1 MCVHTV
7 SDAGNSHHLF
17 ISGGSDGQ
25 VVFWDTRLGQHCH
38 KVHKQTNHCVNSA
51 CTDPTGEH
59 LSVTSVEKLDKLLK
73 GRLLIM
79 TGETGDCDLFDIR
92 GNRLLQSLR
101 LHDGEV
107 IVTIMMI
114 MMIMMILCAI
124 RGFLQLPIVLF
135 KVLSVL

>member
-1 MCVHTV
+1 MDDKTTCKILV
-7 SDAGNSHHLF
+7 D
-17 ISGGSDGQ
+17 
-25 VVFWDTRLGQHCH
+25 R
-38 KVHKQTNHCVNSA
+38 
-51 CTDPTGEH
+51 
-59 LSVTSVEKLDKLLK
+59 KLEKLLK

>member
-114 MMIMMILCAI
+114 MMILCAI